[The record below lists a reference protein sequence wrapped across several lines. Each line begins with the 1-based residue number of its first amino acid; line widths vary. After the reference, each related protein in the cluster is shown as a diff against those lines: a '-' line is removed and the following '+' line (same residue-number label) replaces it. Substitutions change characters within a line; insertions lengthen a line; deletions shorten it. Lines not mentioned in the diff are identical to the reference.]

1 MKKRG
6 RKGLIGLLLGACILF
21 AGFAFSACASCE
33 HPNAELSSNT
43 ATCTQEGVATYVC
56 PDCGETWTETS
67 LALGHLWDNG
77 TAEDGVLCTQARTVT
92 YTCTREG
99 CEAVK
104 EETLAAADAHQLDKG
119 EVVKTATCTEPGER
133 LHKCTNDGCTYT
145 EISKIAA
152 TGHKLDGGTVSE
164 EPTCTATGEKT
175 YRCTAEG
182 CSYSEVRTVAAL
194 GHDFAGAD
202 CEERQCT
209 HAGCT
214 ETRPA
219 TAQHTYV
226 KDESASQAASCDR
239 AGTTVMV
246 CSLCG
251 DRYDVTEPALGHNVF
266 WTTEE
271 PVGGVSLCEKIVE
284 HVGVCTTDGCDYT
297 TSYEEKVSTHQYVV
311 RIVEDKAA
319 TCSASG
325 KKHEVCSVCGEVK
338 ADSEVSYSDE
348 TAHAWNDGVTEG
360 GITTYTCTLDSSHTK
375 TALVS
380 TEQSAKVTSGQ
391 LKSTDEVSLDGAE
404 IAMSKEAVDT
414 LGGGEYTLAAEK
426 ATDVPDIGEELENEV
441 YSITLTDGN
450 NEAVTEFGGHKV
462 TIRLPYNRLQE
473 VDNVDAI
480 YIAYI
485 DENGEIE
492 EIAGTYSNGYVTF
505 TTTHFSYY
513 TVRQYTAERMCELH
527 GHNLVV
533 SSKEATCAE
542 NGHYI
547 ATCTRC
553 GAVVENRVTPAL
565 GHEWEITGEQQA
577 TCTVRG
583 TIERKCKNCPQTS
596 TLVEPARGHAWEE
609 DAEAAVPATCTQAGS
624 RTFECADCDAIYTET
639 VAALGHVL
647 RESSTPPTCTEAGY
661 TTYRCV
667 RDGCTYEYRS
677 NYVGA
682 LGHTW
687 DIASPTCGRG
697 QVCLVCGAEGAAATG
712 EHHMSDG
719 VCTIC
724 GQGCTHEYAPAETVA
739 PTCTERGYTIYRCS
753 VCGGE
758 EFRDFTPARGHD
770 FSGDLSECSV
780 CHAENPAAE
789 SIYNNLIRDLASGEY
804 SLKISG
810 GTISWTTTVSGGA
823 ETTQIRIE
831 LGELAVKVE
840 DGKLLFS
847 GTVRAEGLS
856 DAGNTDGK
864 SDVELDVYGDG
875 TTFWGRFKQE
885 NYIGSDLSESTGD
898 SYCAGSYERMI
909 SEMFGDSSVGE
920 TIEQVLTALS
930 AALDGSNQT
939 VNNAIAALIEEF
951 MIASET
957 KTGYLFT
964 LDHAAL
970 KKLNDNLYTKN
981 PAGVIDAYFGA
992 DSFANLM
999 QALTEYE
1006 STTLAN
1012 FKKLVLDNLDQFG
1025 FSSEDI
1031 VELINTVGSI
1041 MTGGP
1046 FDLDTFIEEYAEMTI
1061 GELVCSMTGA
1071 ESYAQALEM
1080 IQTYANGEETVYELL
1095 SMMLGF
1101 SEDALPLLYQT
1112 AADLFG
1118 LGAPQLTITTD
1129 RQGFIEEIKGGAAD
1143 LTYTFESEGVT
1154 FTADITATILVG
1166 ESAGLENNADL
1177 KQNVS
1182 DRSDAVLT
1190 AIRTACR
1197 ENGGTFTVPGRYA
1210 DSVFT
1215 MVGNTLSLQAAAY
1228 LGGTGEGFSHT
1239 IIYNGQLCEAVSEEA
1254 DIALYTISDVT
1265 RGAMISIMDDCGE
1278 SYSVSYSFSAAQAS
1292 SVSVQRVRVT
1302 TYYIKETREEVGHE
1316 VVVLGQSDAL
1326 PTDTTGVYV
1335 SLYYNPTDG
1344 TLSKETF
1351 HDFVEGD
1358 ATQPNGPCGSWV
1370 WYDVCTVCGAKG
1382 GSHSEPG
1389 IGHDIQRTI
1398 VYREEGATSCEQGII
1413 VTEECLRKGCDYY
1426 AQYPSYNHEQME
1438 EDIVIG
1444 ASAHGDEM
1452 PDAECVVHW
1461 EHCLC
1466 GAEAWIDAD
1475 AGDCQFYI
1483 PGDGQSEDKWDKDL
1497 QCYVYRCAVSGCDM
1511 QVRVTVEEV
1520 GEQDGCKQWT
1530 YTKYEFLK
1538 GEVSIRSFSVSTGSR
1553 WNHATESEDAVTG
1566 NPETDPEW
1574 TETHRKFCTNCDYLW
1589 QEVKTY
1595 ARDDQGV
1602 GYLQRAEQISRNE
1615 NGDGMEYV
1623 TIYEWD
1629 QYGRQTYIED
1639 RRLDGEG
1646 SVVNFNIITTEYEGC
1661 VGTVVEEDQNGV
1673 YREHTV
1679 VNHVTDGTLPPTCT
1693 QYGGG
1698 TCIFCHTQ
1706 QPNWD
1711 SVISGHYYVD
1721 GVCEGCGLRNEQETD
1736 SVFLLEDL
1744 RRNEA
1749 YAEEGTYVVGVC
1761 MNPFGEFRDLDVSG
1775 ASQISVRI
1783 VDMSDPTDEGV
1794 TLDNSVGR
1802 LTAGKFGEIRSSML
1816 YLLDEAAIEA
1826 AAQAARISDFNLNDY
1841 GVEVSFAPTWTQ
1853 ESGYVCSITITDHA
1867 FGA

>member
-1 MKKRG
+1 MQTRG
-6 RKGLIGLLLGACILF
+6 RKRLIGLLLGACILF

-77 TAEDGVLCTQARTVT
+77 TAEDGVLCTQARTVV

-104 EETLAAADAHQLDKG
+104 EETLAAADAHQLDEG

-164 EPTCTATGEKT
+164 EPTCTTTGEKT

-202 CEERQCT
+202 CEERYCT

-251 DRYDVTEPALGHNVF
+251 DHYDVTEPALGHTMVAG
-266 WTTEE
+266 E
-271 PVGGVSLCEKIVE
+271 PVAGEKDCETIVPYTCARGCG
-284 HVGVCTTDGCDYT
+284 HTTQETTYT
-297 TSYEEKVSTHQYVV
+297 HTYVKT
-311 RIVEDKAA
+311 IKTAA
-319 TCSASG
+319 TCLTEG
-325 KKHEVCSVCGEVK
+325 VMHEKCSVCGEVK
-338 ADSEVSYSDE
+338 ADSEVSYSDA
-348 TAHAWNDGVTEG
+348 TAHAWNDGETEG
-360 GITTYTCTLDSSHTK
+360 DITTYTCKHDSLHTK
-375 TALVS
+375 TAVVS
-380 TEQSAKVTSGQ
+380 GGISADVTKD
-391 LKSTDEVSLDGAE
+391 LLTKTDEVSLSGALISMSEGAVSGLGDGAFTLT
-404 IAMSKEAVDT
+404 ADKESY
-414 LGGGEYTLAAEK
+414 GGE
-426 ATDVPDIGEELENEV
+426 PMENPV
-441 YSITLTDGN
+441 YSITLNDG
-450 NEAVTEFGGHKV
+450 TENITQFNGEITV
-462 TIRLPYNRLQE
+462 SLPYELQE
-473 VDNVDAI
+473 GDNVDAI

-492 EIAGTYSNGYVTF
+492 EIVGTYSNGYVTF

-513 TVRQYTAERMCELH
+513 TVRQYTAERMCEIH

-565 GHEWEITGEQQA
+565 GHEWEIQSEQAA
-577 TCTVRG
+577 TCTQAGETV
-583 TIERKCKNCPQTS
+583 RKCKNCSQTS

-624 RTFECADCDAIYTET
+624 RTFVCADCDATYTET

-661 TTYRCV
+661 TTYRCA

-697 QVCLVCGAEGAAATG
+697 QVCLVCGAKGAAATG

-719 VCTIC
+719 ICTIC
-724 GQGCTHEYAPAETVA
+724 GQGCTHEYAPAETVS

-758 EFRDFTPARGHD
+758 EFRDFTAARGHD

-823 ETTQIRIE
+823 ETTQVRIE

-898 SYCAGSYERMI
+898 SYGAGPYERMI

-957 KTGYLFT
+957 ETGYLFT

-970 KKLNDNLYTKN
+970 TKLNDNLYTKN

-1025 FSSEDI
+1025 FSSADI

-1046 FDLDTFIEEYAEMTI
+1046 FDLDAFIEEYAEMTI

-1177 KQNVS
+1177 KKNVS

-1197 ENGGTFTVPGRYA
+1197 ENGGTYTLPGHYA

-1215 MVGNTLSLQAAAY
+1215 LVGNTLSLQAAAY

-1239 IIYNGQLCEAVSEEA
+1239 IIYNGKLCEAVSEEA

-1278 SYSVSYSFSAAQAS
+1278 SYSVSYSFFAAQAS

-1302 TYYIKETREEVGHE
+1302 TYRVLETREEVGHE

-1344 TLSKETF
+1344 TLSEETF
-1351 HDFVEGD
+1351 HNFVED
-1358 ATQPNGPCGSWV
+1358 KEHATQPNGPCGNWV

-1413 VTEECLRKGCDYY
+1413 VTEECLREGCDYY
-1426 AQYPSYNHEQME
+1426 AQYPSYEHVRME
-1438 EDIVIG
+1438 EDIIIG
-1444 ASAHGDEM
+1444 ASNHDGM
-1452 PDAECVVHW
+1452 PDAKCVVHW

-1466 GAEAWIDAD
+1466 GAEAWINAD
-1475 AGDCQFYI
+1475 AGDCQFSI
-1483 PGDGQSEDKWDKDL
+1483 PDDGQSWDNWDEKL

-1511 QVRVTVEEV
+1511 QVRVTVDAV

-1538 GEVSIRSFSVSTGSR
+1538 GEKSIRSFSVSAGFR
-1553 WNHATESEDAVTG
+1553 WNHSTESEDAVTG
-1566 NPETDPEW
+1566 NPESDPEW
-1574 TETHRKFCTNCDYLW
+1574 TETHREFCTNCDYW
-1589 QEVKTY
+1589 RQEVNTY
-1595 ARDDQGV
+1595 ARDDQGEV
-1602 GYLQRAEQISRNE
+1602 YVRHSERTSRNE

-1629 QYGRQTYIED
+1629 QYGRQTYVED

-1646 SVVNFNIITTEYEGC
+1646 SVVDFNIITTEYEGC

-1673 YREHTV
+1673 YHEHTV
-1679 VNHVTDGTLPPTCT
+1679 VNHVTDGTLPSTCT

-1711 SVISGHYYVD
+1711 SVISGHYYVG
-1721 GVCEGCGLRNEQETD
+1721 GVCEGCGLRNEQGTD
-1736 SVFLLEDL
+1736 SVFWLEDL
-1744 RRNEA
+1744 RKNEA
-1749 YAEEGTYVVGVC
+1749 YAESGKYVVGVC
-1761 MNPFGEFRDLDVSG
+1761 MNQNGEFGGIPVDE

-1783 VDMSDPTDEGV
+1783 VDMSDPDGAGV
-1794 TLDNSVGR
+1794 MLDNSVG
-1802 LTAGKFGEIRSSML
+1802 LLMEGKFGDIRSSML
-1816 YLLDEAAIEA
+1816 YLLDEAAVEA
-1826 AAQAARISDFNLNDY
+1826 AAQAAGLSDFNLNDY

-1853 ESGYVCSITITDHA
+1853 ESGYVCSITITDYA

>member
-1 MKKRG
+1 MKQRG

-77 TAEDGVLCTQARTVT
+77 TAEEGVLCTQARTVT
-92 YTCTREG
+92 YACTREG
-99 CEAVK
+99 CDAVK
-104 EETLAAADAHQLDKG
+104 EETLAAAEAHRLDEG
-119 EVVKTATCTEPGER
+119 EAVKTATCTEPGER

-202 CEERQCT
+202 CEERHCT

-226 KDESASQAASCDR
+226 KDEAASQAASCDR

-251 DRYDVTEPALGHNVF
+251 DHYDVTEPALGHTMVAG
-266 WTTEE
+266 E
-271 PVGGVSLCEKIVE
+271 PVAGEKDCETIVPYTCARGCG
-284 HVGVCTTDGCDYT
+284 HTTQETTYT
-297 TSYEEKVSTHQYVV
+297 HTYVKT
-311 RIVEDKAA
+311 IKTAA
-319 TCSASG
+319 TCLKEG
-325 KKHEVCSVCGEVK
+325 VMHEVCSVCGAVK

-360 GITTYTCTLDSSHTK
+360 GITTYTCTLNPLHTK
-375 TALVS
+375 TAVVS
-380 TEQSAKVTSGQ
+380 GGISADVTKD
-391 LKSTDEVSLDGAE
+391 LLTKTDEVSLSGALISMSEGAVSGLGDGAFTLT
-404 IAMSKEAVDT
+404 ADKESY
-414 LGGGEYTLAAEK
+414 GGE
-426 ATDVPDIGEELENEV
+426 PMENPV
-441 YSITLTDGN
+441 YSITLNDG
-450 NEAVTEFGGHKV
+450 TENITQFNGEITV
-462 TIRLPYNRLQE
+462 SLPYTLQKG
-473 VDNVDAI
+473 DNVDAI

-492 EIAGTYSNGYVTF
+492 EIVGTYSNGYVNF

-533 SSKEATCAE
+533 SSKKATCAE

-565 GHEWEITGEQQA
+565 GHEWEITREQQA
-577 TCTVRG
+577 TCTERG

-609 DAEAAVPATCTQAGS
+609 DAEAAVPATCTKAGS
-624 RTFECADCDAIYTET
+624 RTFVCADGDATYTET

-661 TTYRCV
+661 TTYRCA

-810 GTISWTTTVSGGA
+810 GTISWTTTVSGGT
-823 ETTQIRIE
+823 ETTQVRIE

-847 GTVRAEGLS
+847 GTVRVERLS
-856 DAGNTDGK
+856 DAGGTDGK

-885 NYIGSDLSESTGD
+885 NYIGGDLSESTGD
-898 SYCAGSYERMI
+898 SYGAGPYERMI

-951 MIASET
+951 MIVSET
-957 KTGYLFT
+957 ETGYLFT

-970 KKLNDNLYTKN
+970 TKLNDNLYTKN

-1025 FSSEDI
+1025 FSSADI

-1046 FDLDTFIEEYAEMTI
+1046 FDLDAFIEEYAEMTI

-1095 SMMLGF
+1095 SMMLNIPEE
-1101 SEDALPLLYQT
+1101 SLPLLYQT

-1166 ESAGLENNADL
+1166 ESAGLENNAEL
-1177 KQNVS
+1177 KKNVS

-1197 ENGGTFTVPGRYA
+1197 ENGGTFTVSGRYA

-1278 SYSVSYSFSAAQAS
+1278 SYSVNYSFSAAQAS

-1302 TYYIKETREEVGHE
+1302 TYRVLETWEEIGCE

-1344 TLSKETF
+1344 TLSEETF
-1351 HDFVEGD
+1351 HNFVED
-1358 ATQPNGPCGSWV
+1358 KEHATQPDGPCGSWV
-1370 WYDVCTVCGAKG
+1370 RYDVCTVCGAKG

-1389 IGHDIQRTI
+1389 LGHDIQRTI
-1398 VYREEGATSCEQGII
+1398 EYREEGATSCEQGII
-1413 VTEECLRKGCDYY
+1413 VTEECLREGCDYY
-1426 AQYPSYNHEQME
+1426 AQYPSYEHVRME

-1452 PDAECVVHW
+1452 PDAKCVVHW

-1483 PGDGQSEDKWDKDL
+1483 PGDGQSWDNWVESL
-1497 QCYVYRCAVSGCDM
+1497 QCFVYRCAVSGCDM

-1538 GEVSIRSFSVSTGSR
+1538 GEKSIRSFSVSTGFR
-1553 WNHATESEDAVTG
+1553 WNHSTESEDAVTG
-1566 NPETDPEW
+1566 NPESDPEW
-1574 TETHRKFCTNCDYLW
+1574 TETHREFCTNCDYLR
-1589 QEVKTY
+1589 QEVNTY
-1595 ARDDQGV
+1595 ARDDLGR
-1602 GYLQRAEQISRNE
+1602 GYVRHSERTSRNE

-1629 QYGRQTYIED
+1629 QYGRQTYVEN
-1639 RRLDGEG
+1639 RQLDGDG
-1646 SVVNFNIITTEYEGC
+1646 SVIYINKRTVEYEGC

-1673 YREHTV
+1673 YNEYTV
-1679 VNHVTDGTLPPTCT
+1679 VSHVTDGTLPSTCT

-1706 QPNWD
+1706 QPDWN

-1721 GVCEGCGLRNEQETD
+1721 GVCEWCGLRNEQETD

-1744 RRNEA
+1744 RKNEA
-1749 YAEEGTYVVGVC
+1749 YAESGKYVVGVC
-1761 MNPFGEFRDLDVSG
+1761 MNQNGGFRDLDVSE

-1783 VDMSDPTDEGV
+1783 VDMSDPDGAGV
-1794 TLDNSVGR
+1794 PLDNSVGR
-1802 LTAGKFGEIRSSML
+1802 LTAGKYVEIRSSML
-1816 YLLDEAAIEA
+1816 YVLDEAAIEA
-1826 AAQAARISDFNLNDY
+1826 AAQAAGIFDFNLNDY

-1853 ESGYVCSITITDHA
+1853 ESGYVCSITITDYA

>member
-77 TAEDGVLCTQARTVT
+77 TAEDGVLCTQARTVV
-92 YTCTREG
+92 YACTREG
-99 CEAVK
+99 CDAVK
-104 EETLAAADAHQLDKG
+104 EETLAAADAHQLDEG

-202 CEERQCT
+202 CEERYCT

-251 DRYDVTEPALGHNVF
+251 DHYDVTEPALGHTMVAG
-266 WTTEE
+266 E
-271 PVGGVSLCEKIVE
+271 PVAGKDCETIVPYTCARGCG
-284 HVGVCTTDGCDYT
+284 HTTQETTYT
-297 TSYEEKVSTHQYVV
+297 HTYVKT
-311 RIVEDKAA
+311 IKTAA
-319 TCSASG
+319 TCLTEG
-325 KKHEVCSVCGEVK
+325 VMHEKCSVCGAVK
-338 ADSEVSYSDE
+338 ADSEVSYSDA
-348 TAHAWNDGVTEG
+348 TAHAWNDGETEG
-360 GITTYTCTLDSSHTK
+360 GITTYTCKRDSLHTK
-375 TALVS
+375 TAVVS
-380 TEQSAKVTSGQ
+380 GGISADVTKD
-391 LKSTDEVSLDGAE
+391 LLTKTDEVSLSGALISMSEGAVSGLGDGAFTLT
-404 IAMSKEAVDT
+404 ADKESY
-414 LGGGEYTLAAEK
+414 GGE
-426 ATDVPDIGEELENEV
+426 PMENPV
-441 YSITLTDGN
+441 YSITLNDG
-450 NEAVTEFGGHKV
+450 TENITQFNGEITV
-462 TIRLPYNRLQE
+462 SLPYTLQE
-473 VDNVDAI
+473 GDNVDAI

-492 EIAGTYSNGYVTF
+492 EIVGTYSNGYVTF

-513 TVRQYTAERMCELH
+513 TVRQYTAERMCERH

-533 SSKEATCAE
+533 SSEEATCAE

-577 TCTVRG
+577 TCTERG

-624 RTFECADCDAIYTET
+624 RTFECADCDATYTES

-661 TTYRCV
+661 TTYRCA

-810 GTISWTTTVSGGA
+810 GTISWTTTVSGGT
-823 ETTQIRIE
+823 ETTQVRIE

-847 GTVRAEGLS
+847 GTVRVEWPS
-856 DAGNTDGK
+856 DAGGTDGK

-898 SYCAGSYERMI
+898 SYGAGPYERMI

-957 KTGYLFT
+957 ETGYLFT

-970 KKLNDNLYTKN
+970 TKLNDNLYTKN

-1025 FSSEDI
+1025 FSSADI

-1041 MTGGP
+1041 MTGGS
-1046 FDLDTFIEEYAEMTI
+1046 FDLDAFIEEYAEMTI

-1166 ESAGLENNADL
+1166 ESAGLENNAEL
-1177 KQNVS
+1177 KKNVS

-1265 RGAMISIMDDCGE
+1265 RGAMISIMDDCRE
-1278 SYSVSYSFSAAQAS
+1278 SYSVSYSFSAAQAA

-1302 TYYIKETREEVGHE
+1302 TYRVLETWEEVGHE

-1351 HDFVEGD
+1351 HDFVGD
-1358 ATQPNGPCGSWV
+1358 KEHATQPDGPCGNWV

-1413 VTEECLRKGCDYY
+1413 VTEECLREGCGYY

-1452 PDAECVVHW
+1452 PDAKCVVHW

-1483 PGDGQSEDKWDKDL
+1483 PDDGQSWDKWDEKL
-1497 QCYVYRCAVSGCDM
+1497 QCFVYRCAVSGCDM
-1511 QVRVTVEEV
+1511 QVRVTVEAV

-1538 GEVSIRSFSVSTGSR
+1538 GEESIRSFSVPTGFR
-1553 WNHATESEDAVTG
+1553 WNHAIESEDAVTG
-1566 NPETDPEW
+1566 NPESDPEW
-1574 TETHRKFCTNCDYLW
+1574 TETHREFCTNCDYW
-1589 QEVKTY
+1589 RQEVNTY
-1595 ARDDQGV
+1595 ARDDQGEV
-1602 GYLQRAEQISRNE
+1602 YVRRSERTSRNE

-1629 QYGRQTYIED
+1629 QYERQTYIED

-1646 SVVNFNIITTEYEGC
+1646 SVVYFNIITTEYEGC

-1826 AAQAARISDFNLNDY
+1826 AAQAAGRSDFNLNDY

>member
-1 MKKRG
+1 MKQRG

-77 TAEDGVLCTQARTVT
+77 TAEEGVLCTQARTVT
-92 YTCTREG
+92 YACTREG
-99 CEAVK
+99 CDAVK
-104 EETLAAADAHQLDKG
+104 EETLAAADAHRLDEG

-164 EPTCTATGEKT
+164 EPTCTATGEKI

-202 CEERQCT
+202 CAERHCT

-226 KDESASQAASCDR
+226 KDEAASQAASCDR

-246 CSLCG
+246 CSLCS
-251 DRYDVTEPALGHNVF
+251 DHYDVTEPALGHTMVAG
-266 WTTEE
+266 E
-271 PVGGVSLCEKIVE
+271 PVAGKDCETIVPYTCARGCG
-284 HVGVCTTDGCDYT
+284 HTTQETTYT
-297 TSYEEKVSTHQYVV
+297 HTYVKT
-311 RIVEDKAA
+311 IKTAA
-319 TCSASG
+319 TCLTEG
-325 KKHEVCSVCGEVK
+325 DMHEKCSVCGAVK
-338 ADSEVSYSDE
+338 EGSVVSYSDA
-348 TAHAWNDGVTEG
+348 TAHAWNDGVTES
-360 GITTYTCTLDSSHTK
+360 GITTYTCTRDSSHTK
-375 TALVS
+375 TAVVS
-380 TEQSAKVTSGQ
+380 GGISADVTKD
-391 LKSTDEVSLDGAE
+391 LLTKTDEVSLSGALISMSEGAVSGLGDGAFTLT
-404 IAMSKEAVDT
+404 ADKESY
-414 LGGGEYTLAAEK
+414 GGE
-426 ATDVPDIGEELENEV
+426 PMENPV
-441 YSITLTDGN
+441 YSITLNDG
-450 NEAVTEFGGHKV
+450 TENITQFNGEITV
-462 TIRLPYNRLQE
+462 SLPYTLQE
-473 VDNVDAI
+473 GDNVDAI

-513 TVRQYTAERMCELH
+513 TVRQYTAERMCEKH

-583 TIERKCKNCPQTS
+583 TIERKCKNCSQTS

-624 RTFECADCDAIYTET
+624 RTFECAYCDATYTET

-661 TTYRCV
+661 TTYRCS

-823 ETTQIRIE
+823 ETTQVRIE

-847 GTVRAEGLS
+847 GTVRTEGLN

-957 KTGYLFT
+957 ETGYLFT

-970 KKLNDNLYTKN
+970 TKLNDNLYTKN

-1025 FSSEDI
+1025 FSSADI

-1041 MTGGP
+1041 MTGEP
-1046 FDLDTFIEEYAEMTI
+1046 FDLDAFIEEYAEMTI

-1166 ESAGLENNADL
+1166 ESAGLENNAEL

-1197 ENGGTFTVPGRYA
+1197 KNGGTFTVPGRYA

-1265 RGAMISIMDDCGE
+1265 RGAMISIMDDCRE
-1278 SYSVSYSFSAAQAS
+1278 SYSVSYSFFADQAS

-1302 TYYIKETREEVGHE
+1302 TYRVLKTWEEVGHE

-1344 TLSKETF
+1344 TLSEETF
-1351 HDFVEGD
+1351 HDFVED
-1358 ATQPNGPCGSWV
+1358 KEHATQPNGPCGSWV
-1370 WYDVCTVCGAKG
+1370 WYDVCTVCGARG
-1382 GSHSEPG
+1382 GSRSEPG
-1389 IGHDIQRTI
+1389 LGHDIQRTI
-1398 VYREEGATSCEQGII
+1398 EYREEDATSCEQGII
-1413 VTEECLRKGCDYY
+1413 VTEECQREGCDYY
-1426 AQYPSYNHEQME
+1426 AQYPSYEHVRME

-1444 ASAHGDEM
+1444 ASAHGGEM
-1452 PDAECVVHW
+1452 PDAKCVVHW
-1461 EHCLC
+1461 EHCHC
-1466 GAEAWIDAD
+1466 GAEARIDAD

-1483 PGDGQSEDKWDKDL
+1483 PYDGQSWDKWDESL

-1538 GEVSIRSFSVSTGSR
+1538 EDQSIKSFNVPTGFR
-1553 WNHATESEDAVTG
+1553 WNHATESEDVVTG

-1574 TETHRKFCTNCDYLW
+1574 TETHREFCTNCDYLR
-1589 QEVKTY
+1589 QAVNTY
-1595 ARDDQGV
+1595 ARDDQGEIYV
-1602 GYLQRAEQISRNE
+1602 RHSEQISRNAD
-1615 NGDGMEYV
+1615 GDGMEYV

-1646 SVVNFNIITTEYEGC
+1646 SVIYINKRTVEYEGC

-1673 YREHTV
+1673 YNEYTV
-1679 VNHVTDGTLPPTCT
+1679 VSHVTDGTLPSTCT

-1706 QPNWD
+1706 QPDWN

-1721 GVCEGCGLRNEQETD
+1721 GVCQRCGLRNEQETD
-1736 SVFLLEDL
+1736 SVFWLEDL
-1744 RRNEA
+1744 RKNEA
-1749 YAEEGTYVVGVC
+1749 YAESGKYVVGVC
-1761 MNPFGEFRDLDVSG
+1761 MNPNGGFGGIPVDE

-1794 TLDNSVGR
+1794 TLDASSVGE
-1802 LTAGKFGEIRSSML
+1802 LTEGKFGEIRSSML
-1816 YLLDEAAIEA
+1816 YVLDETAIEA
-1826 AAQAARISDFNLNDY
+1826 AAQSAGISDFNLNDY
-1841 GVEVSFAPTWTQ
+1841 GIEVSFAPTGTQ
-1853 ESGYVCSITITDHA
+1853 ESGYVCSITITDYA

>member
-6 RKGLIGLLLGACILF
+6 RRGLIGLLLGACILF
-21 AGFAFSACASCE
+21 AGFALSACASCE

-77 TAEDGVLCTQARTVT
+77 TAEDGVLCTQARTVV
-92 YTCTREG
+92 YACTREG

-104 EETLAAADAHQLDKG
+104 EETLAAADAHQLDEG

-164 EPTCTATGEKT
+164 EPTCTTTGEKT

-202 CEERQCT
+202 CEERYCT

-251 DRYDVTEPALGHNVF
+251 DHYDVTEPALGHTMVAG
-266 WTTEE
+266 E
-271 PVGGVSLCEKIVE
+271 PVAGEKDCETIVPYTCARGCG
-284 HVGVCTTDGCDYT
+284 HTTQETTYT
-297 TSYEEKVSTHQYVV
+297 HTYVKT
-311 RIVEDKAA
+311 IKTAA
-319 TCSASG
+319 TCLTEG
-325 KKHEVCSVCGEVK
+325 VMHEKCSVCGEVK
-338 ADSEVSYSDE
+338 ADSEVSYSDA
-348 TAHAWNDGVTEG
+348 TAHAWNDGETEG
-360 GITTYTCTLDSSHTK
+360 DITTYTCKHDSLHTK
-375 TALVS
+375 TAVVS
-380 TEQSAKVTSGQ
+380 GGISADVTKD
-391 LKSTDEVSLDGAE
+391 LLTKTDEVSLSGALISMSEGAVSGLGDGAFTLT
-404 IAMSKEAVDT
+404 ADKESY
-414 LGGGEYTLAAEK
+414 GGE
-426 ATDVPDIGEELENEV
+426 PMENPV
-441 YSITLTDGN
+441 YSITLNDG
-450 NEAVTEFGGHKV
+450 TENITQFNGEITV
-462 TIRLPYNRLQE
+462 SLPYTLQE
-473 VDNVDAI
+473 GDNVDAI

-492 EIAGTYSNGYVTF
+492 EIVGTYSNGYVTF

-513 TVRQYTAERMCELH
+513 TVRQYTAERMCERH

-533 SSKEATCAE
+533 SSEEATCAE

-565 GHEWEITGEQQA
+565 GHEWEIQSEQQA
-577 TCTVRG
+577 TCTQIG
-583 TIERKCKNCPQTS
+583 TVMRKCKNCSQTS

-624 RTFECADCDAIYTET
+624 RTFVCADCDATYTET

-647 RESSTPPTCTEAGY
+647 CESSTPPTCTEAGY
-661 TTYRCV
+661 TTYRCA

-810 GTISWTTTVSGGA
+810 GTISWTTTVSGGT
-823 ETTQIRIE
+823 ETTQVRIE

-847 GTVRAEGLS
+847 GTVRVEWPS
-856 DAGNTDGK
+856 DAGGTDGK

-898 SYCAGSYERMI
+898 SYGAGPYERMI

-951 MIASET
+951 MIVSET
-957 KTGYLFT
+957 ETGYLFT

-970 KKLNDNLYTKN
+970 TKLNDNLYTKN

-992 DSFANLM
+992 DTFANLM

-1025 FSSEDI
+1025 FSSADI

-1046 FDLDTFIEEYAEMTI
+1046 FDLDAFIEEYAEMTI

-1095 SMMLGF
+1095 GMMLGF

-1166 ESAGLENNADL
+1166 ESAGLENNAGL
-1177 KQNVS
+1177 KKNVS
-1182 DRSDAVLT
+1182 DRSDKVLT
-1190 AIRTACR
+1190 AIRTACK
-1197 ENGGTFTVPGRYA
+1197 ENGGTYTLPGRYA

-1215 MVGNTLSLQAAAY
+1215 LVGNTLSLQAAAY

-1239 IIYNGQLCEAVSEEA
+1239 IIYNGKLCEAVSEEA
-1254 DIALYTISDVT
+1254 NIALYTISDVT
-1265 RGAMISIMDDCGE
+1265 RGAMISIMDDCEE

-1302 TYYIKETREEVGHE
+1302 TYHVLETWEEVGCE
-1316 VVVLGQSDAL
+1316 VVVLGQGDAL

-1344 TLSKETF
+1344 TLDEETF
-1351 HDFVEGD
+1351 HNFVED
-1358 ATQPNGPCGSWV
+1358 KEHATQPDGPCGSWV

-1398 VYREEGATSCEQGII
+1398 EYREEGATSCEQGII
-1413 VTEECLRKGCDYY
+1413 VTEECLREGCDYY
-1426 AQYPSYNHEQME
+1426 AQYPSYEHVRME

-1444 ASAHGDEM
+1444 ASAHGGEM
-1452 PDAECVVHW
+1452 PDAKCVVHW
-1461 EHCLC
+1461 EHCHC
-1466 GAEAWIDAD
+1466 GAEARIDAD

-1483 PGDGQSEDKWDKDL
+1483 PYDGQSWDKWDESL

-1520 GEQDGCKQWT
+1520 GEQDGCKQRT
-1530 YTKYEFLK
+1530 DTKYEFLK
-1538 GEVSIRSFSVSTGSR
+1538 GDVSIKSFNVPTGFR

-1566 NPETDPEW
+1566 NPESDPEW
-1574 TETHRKFCTNCDYLW
+1574 TETHREFCTNCDYLW
-1589 QEVKTY
+1589 QEVNTY
-1595 ARDDQGV
+1595 ARDDLGT
-1602 GYLQRAEQISRNE
+1602 GYVRRSERTSRNE

-1629 QYGRQTYIED
+1629 QYGRQTYVENRHHD
-1639 RRLDGEG
+1639 DDG
-1646 SVVNFNIITTEYEGC
+1646 SVVYLNIITTEYEGC
-1661 VGTVVEEDQNGV
+1661 AGTVAMEDQNGV
-1673 YREHTV
+1673 YHEDTV
-1679 VNHVTDGTLPPTCT
+1679 VSHVTDGTLPSTCT

-1736 SVFLLEDL
+1736 SVFLLEEL

>member
-1 MKKRG
+1 MKQRG

-77 TAEDGVLCTQARTVT
+77 TAEEGVLCTQARTVT
-92 YTCTREG
+92 YACTREG
-99 CEAVK
+99 CDAVK
-104 EETLAAADAHQLDKG
+104 EETLAAADAHRLDEG
-119 EVVKTATCTEPGER
+119 EVVKAATCTEPGER

-202 CEERQCT
+202 CAERHCT

-226 KDESASQAASCDR
+226 KDEAASQAASCDEK
-239 AGTTVMV
+239 GTTVMV

-251 DRYDVTEPALGHNVF
+251 DHYDVTEPALGHTMVAG
-266 WTTEE
+266 E
-271 PVGGVSLCEKIVE
+271 PVAGKDCETIVPYTCARGCG
-284 HVGVCTTDGCDYT
+284 HTTQKTTYT
-297 TSYEEKVSTHQYVV
+297 HTYVKT
-311 RIVEDKAA
+311 IKTAA
-319 TCSASG
+319 TCRTPGAMY
-325 KKHEVCSVCGEVK
+325 EVCSVCEAVK
-338 ADSEVSYSDE
+338 KGSEVSYSDE
-348 TAHAWNDGVTEG
+348 TAHAWNKDATEG
-360 GITTYTCTLDSSHTK
+360 NVITYTCTHDSSHTK
-375 TALVS
+375 TAIVS
-380 TEQSAKVTSGQ
+380 GGISADVTKD
-391 LKSTDEVSLDGAE
+391 LLTNTDEVSLSGALISMSEDAVSGLGDGE
-404 IAMSKEAVDT
+404 FT
-414 LGGGEYTLAAEK
+414 LTADMESYGGE
-426 ATDVPDIGEELENEV
+426 PMENPV
-441 YSITLTDGN
+441 YSITLNDG
-450 NEAVTEFGGHKV
+450 TENITQFNGEITV
-462 TIRLPYNRLQE
+462 SLPYKLLE
-473 VDNVDAI
+473 GDNVDAI

-513 TVRQYTAERMCELH
+513 TVRQYTAERMCEKH

-533 SSKEATCAE
+533 SSEEATCAE

-577 TCTVRG
+577 TCTERG
-583 TIERKCKNCPQTS
+583 TIERKCKNCSQTS

-609 DAEAAVPATCTQAGS
+609 NAEAAVPATCTQAGS
-624 RTFECADCDAIYTET
+624 RTFVCADCDATYTET

-661 TTYRCV
+661 TTYRCA

-810 GTISWTTTVSGGA
+810 GTISWTTTVSGGT
-823 ETTQIRIE
+823 ETTQVKIE

-847 GTVRAEGLS
+847 GTVRVEWPS
-856 DAGNTDGK
+856 DAGGTDGK

-885 NYIGSDLSESTGD
+885 NYIGSDLSESTGE
-898 SYCAGSYERMI
+898 SYAAGPYERMI

-957 KTGYLFT
+957 ETGYLFT

-970 KKLNDNLYTKN
+970 TKLNDNLYTKN

-999 QALTEYE
+999 QTLTEYE

-1095 SMMLGF
+1095 GMMLGF

-1118 LGAPQLTITTD
+1118 LGAPQFTITTD
-1129 RQGFIEEIKGGAAD
+1129 RQGFIKEIKGGAAD
-1143 LTYTFESEGVT
+1143 LTYTFESEGMT
-1154 FTADITATILVG
+1154 FNADITATILVG
-1166 ESAGLENNADL
+1166 ESAGLENNAEL

-1190 AIRTACR
+1190 AIRTACGK
-1197 ENGGTFTVPGRYA
+1197 NGGTFTVPGRYA

-1215 MVGNTLSLQAAAY
+1215 LVGNTLSLQAAAY

-1239 IIYNGQLCEAVSEEA
+1239 IIYNGKLCEAVSEEA

-1265 RGAMISIMDDCGE
+1265 RGAMISIMDDCEE

-1302 TYYIKETREEVGHE
+1302 TYRVLKTWEEVGHE

-1358 ATQPNGPCGSWV
+1358 PTQPNGPCGSWV

-1389 IGHDIQRTI
+1389 LEHDIQRTI
-1398 VYREEGATSCEQGII
+1398 VYREEGATNCEQGII
-1413 VTEECLRKGCDYY
+1413 VTEECLRDGCDYS

-1475 AGDCQFYI
+1475 AGDCKFSI
-1483 PGDGQSEDKWDKDL
+1483 PDDGQSWDNWDEKL

-1511 QVRVTVEEV
+1511 QVRVTVDAV

-1538 GEVSIRSFSVSTGSR
+1538 GEASIRSFSVPTGFR
-1553 WNHATESEDAVTG
+1553 WNHAIESEDVTEG
-1566 NPETDPEW
+1566 NPESDPEW
-1574 TETHRKFCTNCDYLW
+1574 TETHREFCTNCDYLR
-1589 QEVKTY
+1589 QEVITY
-1595 ARDDQGV
+1595 ARDAQGQP
-1602 GYLQRAEQISRNE
+1602 YEKRNERISWNE

-1646 SVVNFNIITTEYEGC
+1646 SVVDFNIITTEYEGC
-1661 VGTVVEEDQNGV
+1661 AGTVAMEDQNGV
-1673 YREHTV
+1673 YHEDTV
-1679 VNHVTDGTLPPTCT
+1679 VNHVTDGTLPTTCT

-1706 QPNWD
+1706 QPDWN

-1721 GVCEGCGLRNEQETD
+1721 GVCEGCGLRNEQGTD
-1736 SVFLLEDL
+1736 SIFWLEDL
-1744 RRNEA
+1744 RKNDA
-1749 YAEEGTYVVGVC
+1749 YAESGKYVVGVC
-1761 MNPFGEFRDLDVSG
+1761 MNPYIEFGEIPVDE

-1783 VDMSDPTDEGV
+1783 VDMSHPDDAGV
-1794 TLDNSVGR
+1794 MLDNSVGW
-1802 LTAGKFGEIRSSML
+1802 LTAGKFVEIRSSML
-1816 YLLDEAAIEA
+1816 YVLDEAAIEA
-1826 AAQAARISDFNLNDY
+1826 AARSEGISDFNLNNY
-1841 GVEVSFAPTWTQ
+1841 GIEVSFAPTWTQ
-1853 ESGYVCSITITDHA
+1853 ESGYVCSITITDYA

>member
-1 MKKRG
+1 MKQRG

-77 TAEDGVLCTQARTVT
+77 TTEEGVLCTQARTVT
-92 YTCTREG
+92 YACTREG
-99 CEAVK
+99 CDAVK
-104 EETLAAADAHQLDKG
+104 EETLAAADAHQFDEG
-119 EVVKTATCTEPGER
+119 EVVKAATCTEPGER

-164 EPTCTATGEKT
+164 EPTCTTTGEKT

-182 CSYSEVRTVAAL
+182 CSYSEVRAVAAL

-202 CEERQCT
+202 CAERHCT

-226 KDESASQAASCDR
+226 KDEAASQAASCDEK
-239 AGTTVMV
+239 GTTVMV

-251 DRYDVTEPALGHNVF
+251 DHYDVTEPALGHTMVAG
-266 WTTEE
+266 E
-271 PVGGVSLCEKIVE
+271 PVAGGKDCETIVPYTCARGCG
-284 HVGVCTTDGCDYT
+284 HTTQKTTYT
-297 TSYEEKVSTHQYVV
+297 HTYVKT
-311 RIVEDKAA
+311 IKTAA
-319 TCSASG
+319 TCLTPG
-325 KKHEVCSVCGEVK
+325 TKHEVCSVCGAVK
-338 ADSEVSYSDE
+338 ANSEVSYSDE
-348 TAHAWNDGVTEG
+348 TAHAWNDGEPQN
-360 GITTYTCTLDSSHTK
+360 GITTYTCKHDPSHTK

-380 TEQSAKVTSGQ
+380 TEQSANVTSEQ
-391 LKSTDEVSLDGAE
+391 LKSTDEVSLGGAE

-462 TIRLPYNRLQE
+462 TIRLPYTLQE
-473 VDNVDAI
+473 GDNVDAI

-485 DENGEIE
+485 DENKEIE
-492 EIAGTYSNGYVTF
+492 EIVGTYSNGYVTF

-513 TVRQYTAERMCELH
+513 TVRQYTAARMCDIH

-577 TCTVRG
+577 TCTERG
-583 TIERKCKNCPQTS
+583 TIERKCKNCSQTS

-609 DAEAAVPATCTQAGS
+609 NAEAAVPATCTQAGS
-624 RTFECADCDAIYTET
+624 RTFECAYCDATYAET

-661 TTYRCV
+661 TTYRCA

-758 EFRDFTPARGHD
+758 EFRDFTAARGHD

-810 GTISWTTTVSGGA
+810 GTISWTTTVSGGT
-823 ETTQIRIE
+823 ETTQVEAE
-831 LGELAVKVE
+831 LCELTVKVE
-840 DGKLLFS
+840 DGELFLS
-847 GTVRAEGLS
+847 GTARITETGS
-856 DAGNTDGK
+856 AGTN
-864 SDVELDVYGDG
+864 SVELDFYGDG
-875 TTFWGRFKQE
+875 MSFWARYKQVSAGDE
-885 NYIGSDLSESTGD
+885 QSTSAADG
-898 SYCAGSYERMI
+898 YGTGPYERLI
-909 SEMFGDSSVGE
+909 AEMFGDPSAGE

-930 AALDGSNQT
+930 AVLDGSNQT

-951 MIASET
+951 MTVSET
-957 KTGYLFT
+957 ETGYLFT

-970 KKLNDNLYTKN
+970 TKLNDNLYTKN
-981 PAGVIDAYFGA
+981 IAGVIDAYFG
-992 DSFANLM
+992 DGSFESLM
-999 QALTEYE
+999 QALAEHE
-1006 STTLAN
+1006 NMTLAN
-1012 FKKLVLDNLDQFG
+1012 FKTFVLDNLDQFG

-1046 FDLDTFIEEYAEMTI
+1046 FDLDAFIEEYAEMTI

-1118 LGAPQLTITTD
+1118 LGAPQFTITTD

-1154 FTADITATILVG
+1154 FNADITATILVG
-1166 ESAGLENNADL
+1166 DSTGLEKHADL
-1177 KQNVS
+1177 KKQIS
-1182 DRSDAVLT
+1182 DSNNAALA
-1190 AIRTACR
+1190 AIRSECAAG
-1197 ENGGTFTVPGRYA
+1197 GGTFTVSEYYA

-1228 LGGTGEGFSHT
+1228 LGGTGAMPSYKTF
-1239 IIYNGQLCEAVSEEA
+1239 YNGQLCDAYTQETDMAIYTIA
-1254 DIALYTISDVT
+1254 DIS
-1265 RGAMISIMDDCGE
+1265 RGAMITLTEDCGD
-1278 SYSVSYSFSAAQAS
+1278 SFMISYSFTADQAS
-1292 SVSVQRVRVT
+1292 SVSVQKMRIT
-1302 TYYIKETREEVGHE
+1302 TYYAEETHE
-1316 VVVLGQSDAL
+1316 KLGRDIVVLGQSDAQ

-1344 TLSKETF
+1344 TLSEESF

-1358 ATQPNGPCGSWV
+1358 ATQPDGPCGSWV

-1382 GSHSEPG
+1382 GSHSKPG

-1413 VTEECLRKGCDYY
+1413 VTEECLREGCDYY
-1426 AQYPSYNHEQME
+1426 AQYPSTSHELWE
-1438 EDIVIG
+1438 EYVVIG
-1444 ASAHGDEM
+1444 ASNHDGI
-1452 PDAECVVHW
+1452 PDAKCVVHW

-1475 AGDCQFYI
+1475 AGDCKFYMQS
-1483 PGDGQSEDKWDKDL
+1483 GGQWDDAL

-1511 QVRVTVEEV
+1511 QIRVTHDSVR
-1520 GEQDGCKQWT
+1520 QPDSCKQLH
-1530 YTKYEFLK
+1530 YTEYAFWRGDTLLK
-1538 GEVSIRSFSVSTGSR
+1538 TFEIAEGFS
-1553 WNHATESEDAVTG
+1553 WEHLIEETENTAG
-1566 NPETDPEW
+1566 DPDSAAEW
-1574 TETHRKFCTNCDYLW
+1574 TVTHTKTCTECSYKV
-1589 QEVKTY
+1589 QQIITY
-1595 ARDDQGV
+1595 ARDAQGQP
-1602 GYLQRAEQISRNE
+1602 YKKRNERISWNE
-1615 NGDGMEYV
+1615 NGDGAQYI
-1623 TIYEWD
+1623 TISERD
-1629 QYGRQTYIED
+1629 AYGRQTCFESCQRD
-1639 RRLDGEG
+1639 SSG
-1646 SVVNFNIITTEYEGC
+1646 SVMYYSKTTTTYDGC
-1661 VGTVVEEDQNGV
+1661 VGTVVREDLYGTYDEDTIV
-1673 YREHTV
+1673 S
-1679 VNHVTDGTLPPTCT
+1679 HVTDGTLPPTCT

-1706 QPNWD
+1706 QTDWN

-1744 RRNEA
+1744 RKNEA
-1749 YAEEGTYVVGVC
+1749 YAESGKYVVGVC
-1761 MNPFGEFRDLDVSG
+1761 MNQNVGFGGIPVDE

-1783 VDMSDPTDEGV
+1783 VNMSDPDDTGV
-1794 TLDNSVGR
+1794 MLDNSVGR

-1826 AAQAARISDFNLNDY
+1826 AAQAAGIPDFNLNDY
-1841 GVEVSFAPTWTQ
+1841 GVEVSFAPMWTQ
-1853 ESGYVCSITITDHA
+1853 ESGYVCSITITDYA

>member
-77 TAEDGVLCTQARTVT
+77 TAEDGVLCTQARTVV

-104 EETLAAADAHQLDKG
+104 EETLAAADAHQLDEG

-202 CEERQCT
+202 CEERYCT

-226 KDESASQAASCDR
+226 KDEASSQAASCDR

-251 DRYDVTEPALGHNVF
+251 DHYDVTEPALGHTMVAG
-266 WTTEE
+266 E
-271 PVGGVSLCEKIVE
+271 PVAGEKDCETIVPYTCARGCG
-284 HVGVCTTDGCDYT
+284 HTTQETTYT
-297 TSYEEKVSTHQYVV
+297 HTYVKT
-311 RIVEDKAA
+311 IKTAA
-319 TCSASG
+319 TCLKEG
-325 KKHEVCSVCGEVK
+325 VMHEKCSVCGEVK
-338 ADSEVSYSDE
+338 ADSEVPYSDA
-348 TAHAWNDGVTEG
+348 TAHAWNDGESQN
-360 GITTYTCTLDSSHTK
+360 GITTYTCTRDSSHTK
-375 TALVS
+375 TAVVS
-380 TEQSAKVTSGQ
+380 GGISADVTKD
-391 LKSTDEVSLDGAE
+391 LLTKTDEVSLSGALISMSEGAVSGLGDGAFTLT
-404 IAMSKEAVDT
+404 ADKESY
-414 LGGGEYTLAAEK
+414 GGE
-426 ATDVPDIGEELENEV
+426 PMENPV
-441 YSITLTDGN
+441 YSITLNDG
-450 NEAVTEFGGHKV
+450 TENITQFNGEITV
-462 TIRLPYNRLQE
+462 SLPYTLQE
-473 VDNVDAI
+473 GDNVDAI

-492 EIAGTYSNGYVTF
+492 EIVGTYSNGYVTF

-513 TVRQYTAERMCELH
+513 TVRQYTAERMCERH

-533 SSKEATCAE
+533 SSEEATCAE

-565 GHEWEITGEQQA
+565 GHEWEIQSEQQA
-577 TCTVRG
+577 TCTQIG
-583 TIERKCKNCPQTS
+583 TVVRKCKNCPQTS

-609 DAEAAVPATCTQAGS
+609 DAEAAVPATCTKAGS
-624 RTFECADCDAIYTET
+624 RTFECAYCAAAYTET

-661 TTYRCV
+661 TTYRCA

-810 GTISWTTTVSGGA
+810 GTISWTTTVSGGT
-823 ETTQIRIE
+823 ETTQVKIE

-847 GTVRAEGLS
+847 GTVRVEGLS
-856 DAGNTDGK
+856 DAGNADGK

-898 SYCAGSYERMI
+898 SYGAGPYERMI
-909 SEMFGDSSVGE
+909 SELFGDSSAGE

-957 KTGYLFT
+957 ETGYLFT

-970 KKLNDNLYTKN
+970 TKLNDNLYTKN

-999 QALTEYE
+999 QTLTEYE

-1041 MTGGP
+1041 MTGGS
-1046 FDLDTFIEEYAEMTI
+1046 FDLDAFIEEYAEMTI

-1080 IQTYANGEETVYELL
+1080 IRTYANGEETVYELL
-1095 SMMLGF
+1095 GMMLGF

-1112 AADLFG
+1112 AADLFR

-1166 ESAGLENNADL
+1166 ESAGLENNAEL

-1190 AIRTACR
+1190 AIRTACGK
-1197 ENGGTFTVPGRYA
+1197 NGGTFTVPGRYA

-1278 SYSVSYSFSAAQAS
+1278 SYSVSYSFFAAQAS

-1302 TYYIKETREEVGHE
+1302 TYRVLETWEEVGHE

-1351 HDFVEGD
+1351 HDFVED
-1358 ATQPNGPCGSWV
+1358 KEHATQPDGPCGNWV

-1398 VYREEGATSCEQGII
+1398 EYREEGATNCEQGVI
-1413 VTEECLRKGCDYY
+1413 VTEECLRGGCGYY

-1452 PDAECVVHW
+1452 PDAKCVVHW

-1475 AGDCQFYI
+1475 AGDCKFYMQS
-1483 PGDGQSEDKWDKDL
+1483 GGQWDDAL

-1520 GEQDGCKQWT
+1520 GEQDGCKQRT
-1530 YTKYEFLK
+1530 DTKYEFLK
-1538 GEVSIRSFSVSTGSR
+1538 GDVSIKSFNVPTGFR
-1553 WNHATESEDAVTG
+1553 WNHATESEDVVTG

-1574 TETHRKFCTNCDYLW
+1574 TETHREFCTNCDYW
-1589 QEVKTY
+1589 RQEVNTY
-1595 ARDDQGV
+1595 ARDAQGEV
-1602 GYLQRAEQISRNE
+1602 YVRRSERTSRNE

-1646 SVVNFNIITTEYEGC
+1646 FVVDFNIITTTYDGC

-1673 YREHTV
+1673 YHEHTV
-1679 VNHVTDGTLPPTCT
+1679 VNHVTDGTLPSTCT

-1711 SVISGHYYVD
+1711 SVISGHRYVG
-1721 GVCEGCGLRNEQETD
+1721 GVCEGCGLRNEQGTD
-1736 SVFLLEDL
+1736 SVFWLEDL
-1744 RRNEA
+1744 RKNEA
-1749 YAEEGTYVVGVC
+1749 YAESGKYVVGVC
-1761 MNPFGEFRDLDVSG
+1761 MNPNGGFGGIPVDE

-1783 VDMSDPTDEGV
+1783 VDMSDPDGAGV
-1794 TLDNSVGR
+1794 MLDAASVGW
-1802 LTAGKFGEIRSSML
+1802 LTAGKFGDIRSSML

-1826 AAQAARISDFNLNDY
+1826 AAQAAGRSDFNLNDY

-1853 ESGYVCSITITDHA
+1853 ESGYVCSITITDYA

>member
-6 RKGLIGLLLGACILF
+6 RRGLIGLLLGACILF
-21 AGFAFSACASCE
+21 AGFALSACASCE

-77 TAEDGVLCTQARTVT
+77 TAEDGVLCTQARTVV
-92 YTCTREG
+92 YACTREG

-104 EETLAAADAHQLDKG
+104 EETLAAADAHQLDEG

-164 EPTCTATGEKT
+164 EPTCTTTGEKT

-202 CEERQCT
+202 CEERYCT

-251 DRYDVTEPALGHNVF
+251 DHYDVTEPALGHTMVAG
-266 WTTEE
+266 E
-271 PVGGVSLCEKIVE
+271 PVAGEKDCETIVPYTCARGCG
-284 HVGVCTTDGCDYT
+284 HTTQETTYT
-297 TSYEEKVSTHQYVV
+297 HTYVKT
-311 RIVEDKAA
+311 IKTAA
-319 TCSASG
+319 TCLTEG
-325 KKHEVCSVCGEVK
+325 VMHEKCSVCGEVK
-338 ADSEVSYSDE
+338 ADSEVSYSDA
-348 TAHAWNDGVTEG
+348 TAHAWNDGETEG
-360 GITTYTCTLDSSHTK
+360 DITTYTCKHDSLHTK
-375 TALVS
+375 TAVVS
-380 TEQSAKVTSGQ
+380 GGISADVTKD
-391 LKSTDEVSLDGAE
+391 LLTKTDEVSLSGALISMSEGAVSGLGDGAFTLT
-404 IAMSKEAVDT
+404 ADKESY
-414 LGGGEYTLAAEK
+414 GGE
-426 ATDVPDIGEELENEV
+426 PMENPV
-441 YSITLTDGN
+441 YSITLNDG
-450 NEAVTEFGGHKV
+450 TENITQFNGEITV
-462 TIRLPYNRLQE
+462 SLPYELQE
-473 VDNVDAI
+473 GDNVDAI

-492 EIAGTYSNGYVTF
+492 EIVGTYSNGYVTF

-513 TVRQYTAERMCELH
+513 TVRQYTAERMCEIH

-565 GHEWEITGEQQA
+565 GHEWEIQSEQAA
-577 TCTVRG
+577 TCTQAGETV
-583 TIERKCKNCPQTS
+583 RKCKNCSQTS

-624 RTFECADCDAIYTET
+624 RTFVCADCDATYTET

-661 TTYRCV
+661 TTYRCA

-719 VCTIC
+719 ICTIC
-724 GQGCTHEYAPAETVA
+724 GQGCTHEYAPAETVS

-758 EFRDFTPARGHD
+758 EFRDFTAARGHD

-823 ETTQIRIE
+823 ETTQVRIE

-898 SYCAGSYERMI
+898 SYGAGPYERMI

-957 KTGYLFT
+957 ETGYLFT

-970 KKLNDNLYTKN
+970 TKLNDNLYTKN

-1025 FSSEDI
+1025 FSSADI

-1046 FDLDTFIEEYAEMTI
+1046 FDLDAFIEEYAEMTI

-1095 SMMLGF
+1095 GMMLGF

-1112 AADLFG
+1112 ATDLFG

-1182 DRSDAVLT
+1182 DRSDTVLT

-1197 ENGGTFTVPGRYA
+1197 ENGGTFTVSGRYA

-1215 MVGNTLSLQAAAY
+1215 LVGNTLSLQAAAY
-1228 LGGTGEGFSHT
+1228 LGGAGEGFSQT
-1239 IIYNGQLCEAVSEEA
+1239 VIYNGKLCEAVSEEA
-1254 DIALYTISDVT
+1254 DIALYTISDVS

-1302 TYYIKETREEVGHE
+1302 TYRVLETWEEVGHE

-1344 TLSKETF
+1344 TLSEETF
-1351 HDFVEGD
+1351 HNFVED
-1358 ATQPNGPCGSWV
+1358 KEHATQPNGPCESWV

-1413 VTEECLRKGCDYY
+1413 VTEECLREGCDYY
-1426 AQYPSYNHEQME
+1426 AQYPSYEHVRME
-1438 EDIVIG
+1438 EDIIIG
-1444 ASAHGDEM
+1444 ASNHDGM

-1466 GAEAWIDAD
+1466 GAEAWINAD
-1475 AGDCQFYI
+1475 AGDCQFYMQS
-1483 PGDGQSEDKWDKDL
+1483 GGQWDDAL
-1497 QCYVYRCAVSGCDM
+1497 QCFVYRCAVSGCDM

-1538 GEVSIRSFSVSTGSR
+1538 GDVSIRSFSVPTGFR

-1566 NPETDPEW
+1566 NPESDPEW
-1574 TETHRKFCTNCDYLW
+1574 TETHREFCTNCDYLR
-1589 QEVKTY
+1589 QEVNTY
-1595 ARDDQGV
+1595 ARDDLGR
-1602 GYLQRAEQISRNE
+1602 GYVRHSERTSRNE

-1629 QYGRQTYIED
+1629 QYGRQTYVED

-1646 SVVNFNIITTEYEGC
+1646 SVVDFNIITTEYEGC

-1744 RRNEA
+1744 RKNEA

-1761 MNPFGEFRDLDVSG
+1761 MNPFGEFRDLDVSE

-1783 VDMSDPTDEGV
+1783 VDMSAPDDAGV
-1794 TLDNSVGR
+1794 MLDNSVGL

-1826 AAQAARISDFNLNDY
+1826 AAQAAGLSDFNLNDY

-1853 ESGYVCSITITDHA
+1853 ESGYVCSITITDYA

>member
-1 MKKRG
+1 MKQSG

-92 YTCTREG
+92 YACTREG
-99 CEAVK
+99 CDAVK
-104 EETLAAADAHQLDKG
+104 EETLAAADAHRLDEG
-119 EVVKTATCTEPGER
+119 EVVKAATCTEPGER

-164 EPTCTATGEKT
+164 EPTCTATGEKI

-194 GHDFAGAD
+194 GHEFAGAD
-202 CEERQCT
+202 CAERHCT

-226 KDESASQAASCDR
+226 KDEAASQAASCDET
-239 AGTTVMV
+239 GTTVMV

-251 DRYDVTEPALGHNVF
+251 DHYDVTEPALGHTMVAG
-266 WTTEE
+266 E
-271 PVGGVSLCEKIVE
+271 PVAGKDCETIVPYTCARGCG
-284 HVGVCTTDGCDYT
+284 HTTQETTYT
-297 TSYEEKVSTHQYVV
+297 HTYVKT
-311 RIVEDKAA
+311 IKTAA
-319 TCSASG
+319 TCRTPGAMY
-325 KKHEVCSVCGEVK
+325 EVCSVCEAVK
-338 ADSEVSYSDE
+338 EGSKVSYSDE
-348 TAHAWNDGVTEG
+348 TAHAWDDGVPEG
-360 GITTYTCTLDSSHTK
+360 GVTTYTCTLNASHTK
-375 TALVS
+375 TAIVS
-380 TEQSAKVTSGQ
+380 GGISADVTKD
-391 LKSTDEVSLDGAE
+391 LLTNTDEVSLDGAL
-404 IAMSKEAVDT
+404 ISMSEDAVSGLGDGEFT
-414 LGGGEYTLAAEK
+414 LTADMESYGGE
-426 ATDVPDIGEELENEV
+426 PMENPV
-441 YSITLTDGN
+441 YSITLNDG
-450 NEAVTEFGGHKV
+450 TENITQFDGEITV
-462 TIRLPYNRLQE
+462 SLPYTLKKG
-473 VDNVDAI
+473 DNVDAI

-492 EIAGTYSNGYVTF
+492 EIVGTYSNGYVIF

-513 TVRQYTAERMCELH
+513 TVRQYTAERMCERH
-527 GHNLVV
+527 GHNPVV

-577 TCTVRG
+577 TCTERG
-583 TIERKCKNCPQTS
+583 TIERKCKNCSQTS
-596 TLVEPARGHAWEE
+596 TLVEPARGHVWEE

-624 RTFECADCDAIYTET
+624 RTFECAGCDATYTET

-661 TTYRCV
+661 TTYRCS

-719 VCTIC
+719 ICTIC

-823 ETTQIRIE
+823 ETTQVRIE

-847 GTVRAEGLS
+847 GTVRVEVPS
-856 DAGNTDGK
+856 DAGGTDGK

-898 SYCAGSYERMI
+898 SYGAGPYERMI

-920 TIEQVLTALS
+920 TLEQVLTALS

-957 KTGYLFT
+957 ETGYLFT

-970 KKLNDNLYTKN
+970 TKLNDNLYTKN
-981 PAGVIDAYFGA
+981 PAGVIDAYFGT

-1118 LGAPQLTITTD
+1118 LGAPQFTITTD

-1154 FTADITATILVG
+1154 FNADITATILVG

-1190 AIRTACR
+1190 AIRTACG
-1197 ENGGTFTVPGRYA
+1197 ENGGTFTVSGYYA

-1215 MVGNTLSLQAAAY
+1215 LVGNTLSLQAAAY

-1239 IIYNGQLCEAVSEEA
+1239 IIYNGKLCEAVSEEA
-1254 DIALYTISDVT
+1254 DIALYTISDVS

-1302 TYYIKETREEVGHE
+1302 TYRVLETWEEVGCE
-1316 VVVLGQSDAL
+1316 VVVLGQSDAQ

-1344 TLSKETF
+1344 TLSEKTF
-1351 HDFVEGD
+1351 HNFVEGD
-1358 ATQPNGPCGSWV
+1358 ATQPDGPCGSWV

-1413 VTEECLRKGCDYY
+1413 VTEECLRDGCDYY
-1426 AQYPSYNHEQME
+1426 AQYPSYEHVRME

-1452 PDAECVVHW
+1452 PDAKCVVHW

-1483 PGDGQSEDKWDKDL
+1483 PGDGQSWDNWDEKL

-1511 QVRVTVEEV
+1511 QVRVTVEAV

-1538 GEVSIRSFSVSTGSR
+1538 GEESIRSFSGPTESR
-1553 WNHATESEDAVTG
+1553 WNHATESEDVTEG
-1566 NPETDPEW
+1566 NPESDPEW
-1574 TETHRKFCTNCDYLW
+1574 TETRGEFCTNCDYLR
-1589 QEVKTY
+1589 QEVITY
-1595 ARDDQGV
+1595 ARDDQGEIYV
-1602 GYLQRAEQISRNE
+1602 RHSEQISRNAD
-1615 NGDGMEYV
+1615 GDGMEYV

-1646 SVVNFNIITTEYEGC
+1646 SVVYFNIVTTEYEGC

-1673 YREHTV
+1673 YNEYTV
-1679 VNHVTDGTLPPTCT
+1679 VSHVTDGTLPSTCT

-1706 QPNWD
+1706 QPDWN

-1721 GVCEGCGLRNEQETD
+1721 GVCQRCGLRNEQETD

-1744 RRNEA
+1744 RKNEA
-1749 YAEEGTYVVGVC
+1749 YAESGKYVVGVC
-1761 MNPFGEFRDLDVSG
+1761 MNQNGGFGGIPVDE

-1794 TLDNSVGR
+1794 TLDASSVGE
-1802 LTAGKFGEIRSSML
+1802 LTEGKFGEIRSSML
-1816 YLLDEAAIEA
+1816 YVLDETAIEA
-1826 AAQAARISDFNLNDY
+1826 AAQSAGISDFNLNDY
-1841 GVEVSFAPTWTQ
+1841 GIEVSFAPTWTQ
-1853 ESGYVCSITITDHA
+1853 DSGYVCSITITDYA

>member
-251 DRYDVTEPALGHNVF
+251 DRYDVTEPALGHTMVAG
-266 WTTEE
+266 E
-271 PVGGVSLCEKIVE
+271 PVAGEKDCETIVPYT
-284 HVGVCTTDGCDYT
+284 CARGCGYT
-297 TSYEEKVSTHQYVV
+297 TQGTTYTHTYAKT
-311 RIVEDKAA
+311 IKTAA
-319 TCSASG
+319 TCLTEG
-325 KKHEVCSVCGEVK
+325 VMHEKCSVCGAVK
-338 ADSEVSYSDE
+338 ADSEVPYSDE
-348 TAHAWNDGVTEG
+348 TAHAWNDGETEG
-360 GITTYTCTLDSSHTK
+360 GITTYTCARDNSHKK
-375 TALVS
+375 TAVVS
-380 TEQSAKVTSGQ
+380 GGISADVTKD
-391 LKSTDEVSLDGAE
+391 LLTKTDEVSLSGALISMSEGAVSGLGDGAFTLT
-404 IAMSKEAVDT
+404 ADKESY
-414 LGGGEYTLAAEK
+414 GGE
-426 ATDVPDIGEELENEV
+426 PMENPV
-441 YSITLTDGN
+441 YSITLNDG
-450 NEAVTEFGGHKV
+450 TENITQFNGEITV
-462 TIRLPYNRLQE
+462 SLPYTLQE
-473 VDNVDAI
+473 GDNVDAI

-492 EIAGTYSNGYVTF
+492 EIVGTYSNGYVTF

-513 TVRQYTAERMCELH
+513 TVRQYTAERMCERH

-533 SSKEATCAE
+533 SSEEATCAE

-565 GHEWEITGEQQA
+565 GHEWEIQSEQQA
-577 TCTVRG
+577 TCTQIG
-583 TIERKCKNCPQTS
+583 TVMRKCKNCSQTS

-609 DAEAAVPATCTQAGS
+609 NAEAAVPATCTQAGS
-624 RTFECADCDAIYTET
+624 RTFVCADCGATYTET

-647 RESSTPPTCTEAGY
+647 HESSTPPTCTEAGY
-661 TTYRCV
+661 TTYRCS

-719 VCTIC
+719 ICTIC

-951 MIASET
+951 MTASET
-957 KTGYLFT
+957 ETGYLFT

-970 KKLNDNLYTKN
+970 TKLNDNLYTKN

-992 DSFANLM
+992 DTFANLM

-1025 FSSEDI
+1025 FSSADI

-1046 FDLDTFIEEYAEMTI
+1046 FDLDAFIEEYAEMTI

-1095 SMMLGF
+1095 GMMLGF

-1166 ESAGLENNADL
+1166 ESAGLENNAGL
-1177 KQNVS
+1177 KKNVS
-1182 DRSDAVLT
+1182 DRSDKVLT
-1190 AIRTACR
+1190 AIRTACK
-1197 ENGGTFTVPGRYA
+1197 ENGGTYTLPGRYA

-1215 MVGNTLSLQAAAY
+1215 LVGNTLSLQAAAY

-1239 IIYNGQLCEAVSEEA
+1239 IIYNGKLCEAVSEEA
-1254 DIALYTISDVT
+1254 NIALYTISDVT
-1265 RGAMISIMDDCGE
+1265 RGAMISIMDDCEE

-1302 TYYIKETREEVGHE
+1302 TYHVLETWEEVGCE
-1316 VVVLGQSDAL
+1316 VVVLGQGDAL

-1344 TLSKETF
+1344 TLDEETF
-1351 HDFVEGD
+1351 HNFVED
-1358 ATQPNGPCGSWV
+1358 KEHATQPDGPCGSWV
-1370 WYDVCTVCGAKG
+1370 WYDVCTVCGARG
-1382 GSHSEPG
+1382 GSRSEPG
-1389 IGHDIQRTI
+1389 LGHDIQRTI
-1398 VYREEGATSCEQGII
+1398 EYREEGATSCEQGII
-1413 VTEECLRKGCDYY
+1413 VTEECQREGCDYY
-1426 AQYPSYNHEQME
+1426 AQYPSYEHVRME

-1444 ASAHGDEM
+1444 ASAHGGEM
-1452 PDAECVVHW
+1452 PDAKCVVHW
-1461 EHCLC
+1461 EHCHC
-1466 GAEAWIDAD
+1466 GAEARIDAD

-1483 PGDGQSEDKWDKDL
+1483 PYDGQSWDKWDESL

-1520 GEQDGCKQWT
+1520 GEQDGCKQRT
-1530 YTKYEFLK
+1530 DTKYEFLK
-1538 GEVSIRSFSVSTGSR
+1538 GDVSIKSFNVPTGFR

-1566 NPETDPEW
+1566 NPESDPEW
-1574 TETHRKFCTNCDYLW
+1574 TETHREFCTNCDYLW
-1589 QEVKTY
+1589 QEVNTY
-1595 ARDDQGV
+1595 ARDDLGT
-1602 GYLQRAEQISRNE
+1602 GYVRRSERTSRNE

-1629 QYGRQTYIED
+1629 QYGRQTYVENRHHD
-1639 RRLDGEG
+1639 DDG
-1646 SVVNFNIITTEYEGC
+1646 SVVYLNIITTEYEGC
-1661 VGTVVEEDQNGV
+1661 AGTVAMEDQNGV
-1673 YREHTV
+1673 YHEDTV
-1679 VNHVTDGTLPPTCT
+1679 VSHVTDGTLPSTCT

-1721 GVCEGCGLRNEQETD
+1721 GVCERCGLRNEQGTD
-1736 SVFLLEDL
+1736 SIFWLEDL
-1744 RRNEA
+1744 RKNDA
-1749 YAEEGTYVVGVC
+1749 YAESGKYVVGVC
-1761 MNPFGEFRDLDVSG
+1761 MNPYIEFGEIPVDE

-1783 VDMSDPTDEGV
+1783 VDMSHPDDAGV
-1794 TLDNSVGR
+1794 MLDNSVGW
-1802 LTAGKFGEIRSSML
+1802 LTAGKFVEIRSSML
-1816 YLLDEAAIEA
+1816 YVLDEAAIEA
-1826 AAQAARISDFNLNDY
+1826 AARSEGISDFNLNNY
-1841 GVEVSFAPTWTQ
+1841 GIEVSFAPTWTQ
-1853 ESGYVCSITITDHA
+1853 ESGYVCSITITDYA

>member
-1 MKKRG
+1 MKQRG

-77 TAEDGVLCTQARTVT
+77 TAEEGVLCTQARTVT
-92 YTCTREG
+92 YACTREG
-99 CEAVK
+99 CDAVK
-104 EETLAAADAHQLDKG
+104 EETLAAAEAHRLDEG

-164 EPTCTATGEKT
+164 EPTCTATGEKI

-202 CEERQCT
+202 CAERHCT

-226 KDESASQAASCDR
+226 KDEAASQAASCDR

-251 DRYDVTEPALGHNVF
+251 DHYDVTEPALGHTMVAG
-266 WTTEE
+266 E
-271 PVGGVSLCEKIVE
+271 PVAGKDCETIVPYTCARGCG
-284 HVGVCTTDGCDYT
+284 HTTQETTYT
-297 TSYEEKVSTHQYVV
+297 HTYVKT
-311 RIVEDKAA
+311 IKTAA

-325 KKHEVCSVCGEVK
+325 TKHEVCSVCGAVK
-338 ADSEVSYSDE
+338 ANSEVSYSDE
-348 TAHAWNDGVTEG
+348 TAHAWNGGEPQNGV
-360 GITTYTCTLDSSHTK
+360 TTYTCTLNASHTK
-375 TALVS
+375 TAIVS
-380 TEQSAKVTSGQ
+380 GGISADVTKD
-391 LKSTDEVSLDGAE
+391 LLTNTDEVSLSGAE

-462 TIRLPYNRLQE
+462 TIRLPYELQE
-473 VDNVDAI
+473 GDNVDAI

-492 EIAGTYSNGYVTF
+492 EIVGTYSNGYVTF

-513 TVRQYTAERMCELH
+513 TVRQYTAERMCEIH

-565 GHEWEITGEQQA
+565 GHEWEIQSEQAA
-577 TCTVRG
+577 TCTQAGETV
-583 TIERKCKNCPQTS
+583 RKCKNCSQTS

-609 DAEAAVPATCTQAGS
+609 DAEAAVPATCTEAGS
-624 RTFECADCDAIYTET
+624 RTFVCADCDATYTET

-661 TTYRCV
+661 TTYRCA

-810 GTISWTTTVSGGA
+810 GTISWTTTVSGGT
-823 ETTQIRIE
+823 ETTQVKIE

-847 GTVRAEGLS
+847 GTVRVERLS
-856 DAGNTDGK
+856 DAGGTDGK

-885 NYIGSDLSESTGD
+885 NYIGGDLSESTGE
-898 SYCAGSYERMI
+898 SYGAGPYERVI

-951 MIASET
+951 MIVSET
-957 KTGYLFT
+957 ETGYLFT

-970 KKLNDNLYTKN
+970 TKLNDNLYTKN

-1025 FSSEDI
+1025 FSSADI

-1071 ESYAQALEM
+1071 ESHAQALEM

-1095 SMMLGF
+1095 SMMLNIPEE
-1101 SEDALPLLYQT
+1101 SLPLLYQT

-1166 ESAGLENNADL
+1166 ESAGLENNAEL
-1177 KQNVS
+1177 KKNVS

-1197 ENGGTFTVPGRYA
+1197 ENGGTYTLPGRYA

-1215 MVGNTLSLQAAAY
+1215 LVGNTLSLQAAAY

-1239 IIYNGQLCEAVSEEA
+1239 IIYNGKLCEAVSEEA
-1254 DIALYTISDVT
+1254 NIALYTISDVT
-1265 RGAMISIMDDCGE
+1265 RGAMISIMDDCRE
-1278 SYSVSYSFSAAQAS
+1278 SYSVSYSFSAAQAA

-1302 TYYIKETREEVGHE
+1302 TYRVLETWEEVGHE

-1351 HDFVEGD
+1351 HDFVED
-1358 ATQPNGPCGSWV
+1358 KEHATQPDGPCGSWV

-1413 VTEECLRKGCDYY
+1413 VTEECLREGCDYY
-1426 AQYPSYNHEQME
+1426 AQYPSYEHVRME
-1438 EDIVIG
+1438 EDIIIG
-1444 ASAHGDEM
+1444 ASNHDGM
-1452 PDAECVVHW
+1452 PDAKCVVHW

-1483 PGDGQSEDKWDKDL
+1483 PGDGRSEDNWVESL

-1511 QVRVTVEEV
+1511 QVRVTVDAV

-1538 GEVSIRSFSVSTGSR
+1538 GEASIRSFSVPTGFR
-1553 WNHATESEDAVTG
+1553 WNHAIESEDVVTG
-1566 NPETDPEW
+1566 NTETDPEW
-1574 TETHRKFCTNCDYLW
+1574 TETHREFCTNCDYLR
-1589 QEVKTY
+1589 QEVNTY
-1595 ARDDQGV
+1595 ARDDLGR
-1602 GYLQRAEQISRNE
+1602 GYVRHSERTSRNE

-1629 QYGRQTYIED
+1629 QYGRQTYAEN
-1639 RRLDGEG
+1639 RQLDGDG
-1646 SVVNFNIITTEYEGC
+1646 SVIYINKRTVEYEGC
-1661 VGTVVEEDQNGV
+1661 FGTVVEEDQNGV
-1673 YREHTV
+1673 YHEYTV
-1679 VNHVTDGTLPPTCT
+1679 VSHVTDGTLPSTCT

-1706 QPNWD
+1706 QLDWN
-1711 SVISGHYYVD
+1711 SVISGHHYVD
-1721 GVCEGCGLRNEQETD
+1721 GVCERCGLRNEQETD

-1744 RRNEA
+1744 RKNEA
-1749 YAEEGTYVVGVC
+1749 YAESGKYVVGVC
-1761 MNPFGEFRDLDVSG
+1761 MNQNGGFGGIPVDE

-1783 VDMSDPTDEGV
+1783 VNMSDPTDEGV
-1794 TLDNSVGR
+1794 TLDASSVGW
-1802 LTAGKFGEIRSSML
+1802 LTAGKFVEIRSSML

-1826 AAQAARISDFNLNDY
+1826 AAQAAGRSDFNLNDY

-1853 ESGYVCSITITDHA
+1853 ESGYVCSITITDYA

>member
-1 MKKRG
+1 MKQRG

-77 TAEDGVLCTQARTVT
+77 TAEEGVLCTQARTVT
-92 YTCTREG
+92 YACTREG
-99 CEAVK
+99 CDAVK
-104 EETLAAADAHQLDKG
+104 EETLAAADAHRLDEG

-202 CEERQCT
+202 CAERHCT

-226 KDESASQAASCDR
+226 KDEAASQAASCDR

-246 CSLCG
+246 CSLCS
-251 DRYDVTEPALGHNVF
+251 DHYDVTEPALGHTMVAG
-266 WTTEE
+266 E
-271 PVGGVSLCEKIVE
+271 PVAGKDCETIVPYTCARGCG
-284 HVGVCTTDGCDYT
+284 HTTQETTYT
-297 TSYEEKVSTHQYVV
+297 HTYVKT
-311 RIVEDKAA
+311 IKTAA
-319 TCSASG
+319 TCLTEG
-325 KKHEVCSVCGEVK
+325 DMHEKCSVCGAVK
-338 ADSEVSYSDE
+338 EGSVVSYSDA
-348 TAHAWNDGVTEG
+348 TAHAWNDGVTES
-360 GITTYTCTLDSSHTK
+360 GITTYTCTRDSSHTK
-375 TALVS
+375 TAVVS
-380 TEQSAKVTSGQ
+380 GGISADVTKD
-391 LKSTDEVSLDGAE
+391 LLTKTDEVSLSGALISMSEGAVSGLGDGAFTLT
-404 IAMSKEAVDT
+404 ADKESY
-414 LGGGEYTLAAEK
+414 GGE
-426 ATDVPDIGEELENEV
+426 PMENPV
-441 YSITLTDGN
+441 YSITLNDG
-450 NEAVTEFGGHKV
+450 TENITQFNGEITV
-462 TIRLPYNRLQE
+462 SLPYTLQE
-473 VDNVDAI
+473 GDNVDAI

-492 EIAGTYSNGYVTF
+492 EIVGTYSNGYVTF

-533 SSKEATCAE
+533 SSEEATCAE

-565 GHEWEITGEQQA
+565 GHEWEIQSEQQA
-577 TCTVRG
+577 TCTQIG
-583 TIERKCKNCPQTS
+583 TVVRKCKNCSQTS

-609 DAEAAVPATCTQAGS
+609 NAEAAVPATCTQAGS
-624 RTFECADCDAIYTET
+624 RTFVCADCDATYTET

-661 TTYRCV
+661 TTYRCS

-823 ETTQIRIE
+823 ETTQVRIE

-847 GTVRAEGLS
+847 GTVRVEWPS
-856 DAGNTDGK
+856 DAGGTDGR

-885 NYIGSDLSESTGD
+885 NYIGGDLSESTGE
-898 SYCAGSYERMI
+898 SYAAGPYERMI

-957 KTGYLFT
+957 ETGYLFT

-970 KKLNDNLYTKN
+970 TKLNDNLYTKN

-999 QALTEYE
+999 QTLTEYE

-1166 ESAGLENNADL
+1166 ESAGLENNAEL
-1177 KQNVS
+1177 KKNVS

-1190 AIRTACR
+1190 AIRTACGK
-1197 ENGGTFTVPGRYA
+1197 NGGTFTVPGRYA

-1265 RGAMISIMDDCGE
+1265 RGAMISIMDDCEE
-1278 SYSVSYSFSAAQAS
+1278 SYSVSYSFSADQAS

-1302 TYYIKETREEVGHE
+1302 TYRVLKTWEEVGHE

-1351 HDFVEGD
+1351 HDFVED
-1358 ATQPNGPCGSWV
+1358 KEHATQPNGPCGSWV
-1370 WYDVCTVCGAKG
+1370 WYDVCTVCEAKG

-1398 VYREEGATSCEQGII
+1398 VYREEGATNCEQGII
-1413 VTEECLRKGCDYY
+1413 VTEECLRDGCDYS

-1452 PDAECVVHW
+1452 PDAKCVVHW

-1475 AGDCQFYI
+1475 AGDCQFSI
-1483 PGDGQSEDKWDKDL
+1483 PDDGQSWDNWDEKL

-1511 QVRVTVEEV
+1511 QVRVTVDAV

-1538 GEVSIRSFSVSTGSR
+1538 GEASIRSFSVPTGFR
-1553 WNHATESEDAVTG
+1553 WNHAIESEDVTEG
-1566 NPETDPEW
+1566 NPESDPEW
-1574 TETHRKFCTNCDYLW
+1574 TETHREFCTNCDYLR
-1589 QEVKTY
+1589 QEVITY
-1595 ARDDQGV
+1595 ARDAQGQP
-1602 GYLQRAEQISRNE
+1602 YEKRNERISWNE

-1629 QYGRQTYIED
+1629 QYERQTYIED
-1639 RRLDGEG
+1639 RQLDGED
-1646 SVVNFNIITTEYEGC
+1646 SVIYINKRTVEYKGC

-1673 YREHTV
+1673 YNEYTV
-1679 VNHVTDGTLPPTCT
+1679 VIHVTDGTLPSTCT

-1706 QPNWD
+1706 QPDWN

-1721 GVCEGCGLRNEQETD
+1721 GVCERCGLRNEQETD
-1736 SVFLLEDL
+1736 SVFWLEDL
-1744 RRNEA
+1744 RKNDA
-1749 YAEEGTYVVGVC
+1749 YAESGKYVVGVC
-1761 MNPFGEFRDLDVSG
+1761 MNQNGGFGGIPVDE

-1783 VDMSDPTDEGV
+1783 VDMSAPDDAGV
-1794 TLDNSVGR
+1794 MLDNSVGL
-1802 LTAGKFGEIRSSML
+1802 LTAGKFGDIRSSML
-1816 YLLDEAAIEA
+1816 YVLDEAAIKA
-1826 AAQAARISDFNLNDY
+1826 AAQAAGISDFNHNDY
-1841 GVEVSFAPTWTQ
+1841 GIEVSFAPTWTQ
-1853 ESGYVCSITITDHA
+1853 ESGYVCSITITDYA